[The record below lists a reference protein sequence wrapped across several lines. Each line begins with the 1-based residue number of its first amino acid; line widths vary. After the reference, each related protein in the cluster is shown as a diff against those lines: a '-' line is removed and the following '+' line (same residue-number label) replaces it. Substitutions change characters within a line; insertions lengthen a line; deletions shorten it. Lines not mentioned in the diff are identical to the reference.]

1 MNFILNLL
9 VIIATAVF
17 ALAYLANLIINLI
30 RALKVNKLMKEDPDF
45 VEGKVIEVIKQKNR
59 VYTKR

>member
-45 VEGKVIEVIKQKNR
+45 VEGKVIEVIKQSG
-59 VYTKR
+59 